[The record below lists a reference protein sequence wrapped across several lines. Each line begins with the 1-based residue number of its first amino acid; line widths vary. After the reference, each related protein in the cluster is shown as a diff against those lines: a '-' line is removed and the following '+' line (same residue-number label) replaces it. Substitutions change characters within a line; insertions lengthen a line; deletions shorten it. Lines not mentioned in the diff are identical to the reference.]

1 MAMDYERFLSIVA
14 REASLD
20 REAAERATRATLE
33 TLSERLME
41 GHARRI
47 AEALPEEPARWL
59 RPKGGRETFH
69 ADEFLRRVAEREG
82 VDVPTAEQH
91 ARAVFLALSRAVPG
105 QEFRDMLAELPKDF
119 DPLVGKA
126 RPPSGVMPAE
136 EFTHRVADRAGV
148 DEAAARRATEA
159 VLETLA
165 ERLAGGEVEDVRKE
179 LPPEL
184 HAALRRGKDRVHGVA
199 RSMTLD
205 EFLSL
210 VAEREGAT
218 VDRAREDTR
227 AVFATLRDA
236 LIQKTFTDVDAELP
250 KEYDALLARA

>member
-1 MAMDYERFLSIVA
+1 MDYQRFLSIVQ
-14 REASLD
+14 REASID
-20 REAAERATRATLE
+20 REAAERAARATLE
-33 TLSERLME
+33 TLSERLTE
-41 GHARRI
+41 GQARDV
-47 AEALPEEPARWL
+47 AEQLPEELARWL
-59 RPKGGRETFH
+59 RPKGSRETFH
-69 ADEFLRRVAEREG
+69 ADEFVRRVAEREG
-82 VDVPTAEQH
+82 VDVSTAEQH
-91 ARAVFLALSRAVPG
+91 AGAVFLALSRAVAG
-105 QEFRDMLAELPKDF
+105 DELRDMLSELPKDF
-119 DPLVGKA
+119 HPLIEKA

-136 EFTHRVADRAGV
+136 EFFRRVADRAGP
-148 DEAAARRATEA
+148 DEATARRATEA

-210 VAEREGAT
+210 VAEREAVS
-218 VDRAREDTR
+218 VDAAREHAR

-236 LIQKTFTDVDAELP
+236 LVEKTFTDVDAELP
-250 KEYDALLARA
+250 KEYDALLAHP